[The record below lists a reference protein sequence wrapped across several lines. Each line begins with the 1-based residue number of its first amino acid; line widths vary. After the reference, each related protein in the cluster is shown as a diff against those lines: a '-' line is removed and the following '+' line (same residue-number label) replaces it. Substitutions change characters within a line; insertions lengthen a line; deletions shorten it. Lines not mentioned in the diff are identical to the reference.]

1 MIDLKPNGSLH
12 PWRFRVV
19 IGVLVVCS
27 ALISWRI
34 VELQVMD
41 GGFLKNQGDKR
52 SMRHTVIPAHRGLV
66 TDRYGEPLA
75 VSTPVLT
82 LWANPSI
89 LVNHE
94 SRWDELAKALGT
106 DPKTFADRLRANA
119 GMEFIYLRRHMT
131 PRDGELVA
139 ALKVP
144 GVHSIE
150 EYRRFYPAGE
160 VAAHLVGFTNVDEA
174 GQEGLELT
182 YNDWLQ
188 GVPGKRQVLQDRRGR
203 LIKDV
208 QVVSNARP
216 GNDLALSIDL
226 RLQYIAHRELRE
238 ALKNFGAKAGSA
250 VLVDIRTGEILAMA
264 NHPSYNP
271 NNRTNLKPDM
281 MRNRALIDV
290 FEPGSPI
297 KTFTVA
303 AALMTGRYQPTT
315 VMDTR
320 PGTMRVAT
328 MTVRDHRNYGMLD
341 LSGVIMKSSNV
352 GAVKLALDIGA
363 ESIHGLLQQLGL
375 GEYTGLGFPGEST
388 GRLPSHRKW
397 PLVETATL
405 SYGYG
410 LSVTATQLVQAYAA
424 LANGGRRLPLS
435 LLKVNELPQGTQV
448 IPEHI
453 SQQMLT
459 MLRGVVDSEGGTG
472 SRARVPGYQVG
483 GKTGTVHK
491 AEAGGYAEDRYRS
504 VFAGIAPI
512 SNPRFAAVVVIDEPS
527 KGEYYGG
534 LVAAP
539 VFGEIMSGALR
550 LLNVTPDDLPA
561 LDQIELPVLRQ
572 VEIPPSQQP
581 EGSRG

>member
-1 MIDLKPNGSLH
+1 MIKFKPDVTLP
-12 PWRFRVV
+12 PWRFLVV
-19 IGVLVVCS
+19 ICVLAVCCI
-27 ALISWRI
+27 AIAWRI
-34 VELQVMD
+34 VGLHVLD
-41 GGFLKNQGDKR
+41 DGFLKGEGDKR
-52 SMRHTVIPAHRGLV
+52 SVRHTVIPAHRGLI
-66 TDRYGEPLA
+66 TDRHGEPLA

-82 LWANPSI
+82 LWANPTQ
-89 LVNHE
+89 LVAHE
-94 SRWDELAKALGT
+94 GRWKELANALGA
-106 DPKTFADRLRANA
+106 DPVTFSERLKANA
-119 GMEFIYLRRHMT
+119 SREFIYLRRHMT
-131 PRDGELVA
+131 PQDGEKVMD
-139 ALKVP
+139 LKVP
-144 GVHSIE
+144 GVYSIE
-150 EYRRFYPAGE
+150 EYRRFYPTGE

-216 GNDLALSIDL
+216 GNDLALSLDL

-238 ALKNFGAKAGSA
+238 ALKQFGAKAGSA
-250 VLVDIRTGEILAMA
+250 VLVDIRSGEILAMA

-271 NNRTNLKPDM
+271 NNRANLRPDM

-297 KTFTVA
+297 KSFTVA
-303 AALMTGRYQPTT
+303 AGLMSGRYQPTT

-328 MTVRDHRNYGMLD
+328 MTVRDFRNYGMLD

-352 GAVKLALDIGA
+352 GVVKIALDIGA
-363 ESIHGLLQQLGL
+363 ESIYDLLHQLGF

-388 GRLPSHRKW
+388 GRLPAHRRW
-397 PLVETATL
+397 PPVETATL

-410 LSVTATQLVQAYAA
+410 LSVTATQLVQAYAT
-424 LANGGRRLPLS
+424 LANNGRRLPLS
-435 LLKVNELPQGTQV
+435 LLRVEHPAAGEQV
-448 IPEHI
+448 IPELV
-453 SQQMLT
+453 SQQLLT
-459 MLRGVVDSEGGTG
+459 MLRSTVDGQGGTG

-491 AEAGGYAEDRYRS
+491 SVAGGYAKDRYRS

-550 LLNVTPDDLPA
+550 LMNVTPDDLPA
-561 LDQIELPVLRQ
+561 LQQVELPPVKK
-572 VEIPPSQQP
+572 P

>member
-1 MIDLKPNGSLH
+1 MIALKPNGSLH

-19 IGVLVVCS
+19 IGVLAVCS
-27 ALISWRI
+27 ALIAWRI

-66 TDRYGEPLA
+66 TDRHGEPLA

-82 LWANPSI
+82 LWANPSVLI
-89 LVNHE
+89 NHKP
-94 SRWDELAKALGT
+94 RWEELAKSLGT
-106 DPKTFADRLRANA
+106 NPKTFAERLQANA
-119 GMEFIYLRRHMT
+119 DKEFIYLRRHMT
-131 PRDGELVA
+131 PQD
-139 ALKVP
+139 
-144 GVHSIE
+144 
-150 EYRRFYPAGE
+150 
-160 VAAHLVGFTNVDEA
+160 
-174 GQEGLELT
+174 ELT
-182 YNDWLQ
+182 YNDWLE

-216 GNDLALSIDL
+216 GNDLVMSIDL

-271 NNRTNLKPDM
+271 NNRSNLKPDM

-303 AALMTGRYQPTT
+303 AGLMSGRYQPTT

-320 PGTMRVAT
+320 PGTMRVST
-328 MTVRDHRNYGMLD
+328 LTVRDFRNYGMLD

-352 GAVKLALDIGA
+352 GVVKIALDIGA
-363 ESIHGLLQQLGL
+363 ENIYGLLQQLGL

-388 GRLPSHRKW
+388 GRLPNHRKW
-397 PLVETATL
+397 PQIETATL

-410 LSVTATQLVQAYAA
+410 LSVTATQLAQAYAT

-435 LLKVNELPQGTQV
+435 LLKVDQPPQGTQI
-448 IPEHI
+448 IPEDI
-453 SQQMLT
+453 SKQLLT
-459 MLRGVVDSEGGTG
+459 MLRGTVDGEGGTG
-472 SRARVPGYQVG
+472 S
-483 GKTGTVHK
+483 VHK
-491 AEAGGYAEDRYRS
+491 AVGGGYAKDRYRS

-561 LDQIELPVLRQ
+561 LQQVELP
-572 VEIPPSQQP
+572 PPVNT

>member
-1 MIDLKPNGSLH
+1 MIELKPNGSLH

-19 IGVLVVCS
+19 IGVLALCS

-66 TDRYGEPLA
+66 TDRHGEPLA

-89 LVNHE
+89 LINHE
-94 SRWDELAKALGT
+94 ARWGELAGVLGV
-106 DPKTFADRLRANA
+106 DPKTFAERLRANA

-131 PRDGELVA
+131 PRDGEAVK

-150 EYRRFYPAGE
+150 EYRRFYPTGE

-182 YNDWLQ
+182 YNDWLE

-216 GNDLALSIDL
+216 GNDLAMSIDL

-264 NHPSYNP
+264 NQPTYNP

-303 AALMTGRYQPTT
+303 AGLMTGRYQPTT

-320 PGTMRVAT
+320 PGTMRVST

-341 LSGVIMKSSNV
+341 LSGVILKSSNV
-352 GAVKLALDIGA
+352 GAVKIALDIGA
-363 ESIHGLLQQLGL
+363 ENIYSLLQQLGL

-388 GRLPSHRKW
+388 GRLPHHRSW
-397 PLVETATL
+397 PQIETATL

-410 LSVTATQLVQAYAA
+410 LSVTATQLAQAYAA
-424 LANGGRRLPLS
+424 LANGGRRVPLS
-435 LLKVNELPQGTQV
+435 LLKVVEPPQGTQV

-453 SQQMLT
+453 SKQMLT
-459 MLRGVVDSEGGTG
+459 MLRGVVDGEGGTG

-491 AEAGGYAEDRYRS
+491 AVGGGYAEDRYRS

-539 VFGEIMSGALR
+539 VFSEIMSGALR

-561 LDQIELPVLRQ
+561 LQQVELPPL
-572 VEIPPSQQP
+572 QP
-581 EGSRG
+581 QEGSRG